1 MVIHAGFLNGK
12 AERLEGGFEFSK
24 SKEGFGLETHA
35 PLYHECVYNSG
46 IMSVPIQFSSQEAF
60 EDAVCKV
67 LRDKLSFSVST
78 NTDSV
83 DISHGQYV
91 EMKTHKIEVQLDGET
106 ITEFT
111 LD

>member
-1 MVIHAGFLNGK
+1 MRVQF
-12 AERLEGGFEFSK
+12 
-24 SKEGFGLETHA
+24 
-35 PLYHECVYNSG
+35 
-46 IMSVPIQFSSQEAF
+46 QFSSQEAF
-60 EDAVCKV
+60 EEAVCNI

-78 NTDSV
+78 NTDNV

-91 EMKTHKIEVQLDGET
+91 EVKTHKVSVQLDGET